1 MANSHAAPSPLR
13 FRSAPQVRTQTP
25 EVIMAPV
32 FVVKA
37 DGSLSA
43 DSLPPA
49 DRSVTTTVITA
60 LGAKGVGQ
68 SSLLN
73 SLFAASLPTGSRPG
87 KQTTKGIVFADHAGD
102 QSAAQSAPPRRIIA
116 LDVEGFDAADRSRE
130 GVRDRSANFAMA
142 LSNVILFSVRMND
155 LPRTASNGVASL
167 RASLTETLKLQE
179 SGVVDEPRGSR
190 AFWVVVKDYDA
201 EALPREELINGFL
214 SEMQTLYASIAKP
227 SRSAARVVDLFD
239 FEFLT
244 LPSPV
249 LTPNAY
255 EEALEELR
263 DRVIDP
269 FSDKY
274 LFENG
279 DYCQKSDSSL
289 RETAS
294 AVWNAL
300 EEEETRDLPAS
311 KELMAS
317 FECSNILRKVFDKY
331 CRGVRSWDRETE
343 DGNVID
349 DFGTASMTVVKDSL
363 AVYDQDAAP
372 HRSSKAF
379 QRNRQELKEKIDQSL
394 YDLFTRQT
402 LRLREVAYGMF
413 KAKLE
418 EASSEDPGFEKS
430 INKSLKEAQKYFLE
444 QAEKLR
450 PKSSTWR
457 FDNETKELASHM
469 REDATERLQRARLE
483 EYAPSARGRRG
494 GRRGR
499 RGRGL
504 AAAGSTRQPISISF
518 HYLDPAPF
526 GLKDSR
532 YEKLNSDD
540 PLEYGRDGIAASQV
554 ETARG
559 LPILPGKNE
568 PWDRDYVYT
577 DKPGGGGR

>member
-1 MANSHAAPSPLR
+1 MVSS
-13 FRSAPQVRTQTP
+13 S
-25 EVIMAPV
+25 I
-32 FVVKA
+32 VKP
-37 DGSLSA
+37 DGTLST
-43 DSLPPA
+43 DSLPLAEPG
-49 DRSVTTTVITA
+49 VTTTVVSA
-60 LGAKGVGQ
+60 LGARGVGQ

-73 SLFAASLPTGSRPG
+73 CLLGASLPTGALPG
-87 KQTTKGIVFADHAGD
+87 KQTTKGIAFANHAGD

-130 GVRDRSANFAMA
+130 EVRDRSANFAMA
-142 LSNVILFSVRMND
+142 ISNVILFSVRMND

-179 SGVVDEPRGSR
+179 SGVLDEPTGRR
-190 AFWVVVKDYDA
+190 AFWVAVRDYDA
-201 EALPREELINGFL
+201 ESLPREELINGFL
-214 SEMQTLYASIAKP
+214 SEMQSLYDSVAKP
-227 SRSAARVVDLFD
+227 SRSPARVSDLFD

-244 LPSPV
+244 LPSSV
-249 LTPNAY
+249 LTPDAF
-255 EEALEELR
+255 EEAVEEFR
-263 DRVIDP
+263 DRVVDP
-269 FSDKY
+269 FSDNY

-279 DYCQKSDSSL
+279 EYSQNSDSSL
-289 RETAS
+289 RDTAS

-300 EEEETRDLPAS
+300 EEEETKDLPAS

-317 FECSNILRKVFDKY
+317 FKCNNILRKVFEKY
-331 CRGVRSWDRETE
+331 KRGVRSWDRETE

-349 DFGTASMTVVKDSL
+349 DFGTASMTMLEDTL

-379 QRNRQELKEKIDQSL
+379 QRNRDELKEKIDQSL

-402 LRLREVAYGMF
+402 LKLREVSYGMF

-418 EASSEDPGFEKS
+418 EASSDEPGFEKS
-430 INKSLKEAQKYFLE
+430 INKSLKEAQKYFQD

-450 PKSSTWR
+450 PKSSSWR

-469 REDATERLQRARLE
+469 REDATERLQQARLE

-499 RGRGL
+499 RGRGP
-504 AAAGSTRQPISISF
+504 AAGGSTRQPISISF

-526 GLKDSR
+526 GYKDSR
-532 YEKLNSDD
+532 YEKLNTGD
-540 PLEYGRDGIAASQV
+540 PLEFGRDGTAESQG
-554 ETARG
+554 ETVKG

-568 PWDRDYVYT
+568 PWDRDYIYT
-577 DKPGGGGR
+577 DKPGSGGR